1 MGCCTAKPNKEE
13 LLKHFWANLPIR
25 QVTLDKFTNNLTS
38 NYKSHD
44 LDKDINAFK
53 QHFIN
58 TTYLVYGDDKLRQ
71 VCINLFT
78 KLSKDNEISWL
89 IFCLA
94 FLCKF
99 DTDTSK
105 NKINL
110 TSLSKFLKNNIIR
123 NSDRTCD
130 ENYMLI
136 FHFRKFYTTYVA
148 MISLDSI
155 EPVHSLHDDIEY
167 VNYLKRVYTYY
178 NIDRLVEERVDSLN
192 KPVQIKLSNLLE
204 IEVCY
209 LKDDNGIRNRL
220 NTLFEIPI
228 HKNPTTKIS
237 AENNSNKSVENVSE
251 KFFVKQVERNGRITG
266 ESKQVKFEEIILE
279 DPKSEMIEQHFETHN
294 SVSHSVSKKAE
305 AKKSTQQRQINFEDD
320 TVPDTEKYAHML

>member
-1 MGCCTAKPNKEE
+1 
-13 LLKHFWANLPIR
+13 
-25 QVTLDKFTNNLTS
+25 
-38 NYKSHD
+38 
-44 LDKDINAFK
+44 
-53 QHFIN
+53 
-58 TTYLVYGDDKLRQ
+58 
-71 VCINLFT
+71 
-78 KLSKDNEISWL
+78 
-89 IFCLA
+89 
-94 FLCKF
+94 
-99 DTDTSK
+99 
-105 NKINL
+105 
-110 TSLSKFLKNNIIR
+110 
-123 NSDRTCD
+123 
-130 ENYMLI
+130 
-136 FHFRKFYTTYVA
+136 
-148 MISLDSI
+148 
-155 EPVHSLHDDIEY
+155 
-167 VNYLKRVYTYY
+167 
-178 NIDRLVEERVDSLN
+178 
-192 KPVQIKLSNLLE
+192 
-204 IEVCY
+204 VCY